1 MNVVPTAY
9 LPSISYMAAIMRY
22 PEISIE
28 QYDTFPKQ
36 TFRNRTTIATGNGL
50 LTLSVPVVRTH
61 GNHTP
66 THQITVSYQ
75 EPWNIRHWRA
85 IVSAYSA
92 APYFLYYRDEF
103 EHILMQKHDK
113 LLDLNEALLSL
124 LLRKMKIQCT
134 IERTTDFCPAADPLP
149 YYDSFPPYPQVFD
162 TRFPFQPN
170 ITILDLLFNLGPEA
184 RSYLQKL
191 NRQYSVTAVS

>member
-22 PEISIE
+22 PEIAIE

-36 TFRNRTTIATGNGL
+36 TFRNRTVIATGNGL

-66 THQITVSYQ
+66 THQITISYQ

-113 LLDLNEALLSL
+113 LLDLNEALLRL
-124 LLRKMKIQCT
+124 LIKKLKIQCT
-134 IERTTDFCPAADPLP
+134 LGRTNDFCPTAAPLP
-149 YYDSFPPYPQVFD
+149 DYDSFPPYPQVFD

-170 ITILDLLFNLGPEA
+170 ITILDLLFNLGPESK
-184 RSYLQKL
+184 SYLLKL
-191 NRQYSVTAVS
+191 NQ